1 MEKEIRVLSKKEA
14 EEADISYWKE
24 RTPKER
30 LEAVQHLRELW
41 IEKFH
46 KQKEYNESRKRLRT
60 VYRIAK
66 QT

>member
-1 MEKEIRVLSKKEA
+1 MEKEIRVLSKEEA
-14 EEADISYWKE
+14 EEADISYWKKSS
-24 RTPKER
+24 PKER

-46 KQKEYNESRKRLRT
+46 KKDEYDESRKRLRR